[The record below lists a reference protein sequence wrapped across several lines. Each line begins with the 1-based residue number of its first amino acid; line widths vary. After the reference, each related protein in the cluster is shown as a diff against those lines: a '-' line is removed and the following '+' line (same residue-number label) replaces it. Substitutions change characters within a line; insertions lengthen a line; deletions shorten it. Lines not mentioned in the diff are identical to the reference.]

1 MENRRDSSNP
11 RRTMSCAGF
20 LTIAGVSLLFET
32 NLFWVKQE
40 LYRWAASPEAL
51 IDPFYPIYPVPISWI
66 LIGIGIIFFIKQA
79 TKAWLQ
85 KEQREVT
92 YWGVVMI
99 SVMVIVTGLIV
110 FFLPIL
116 YGLSLLYG
124 LMGISSGV
132 LFILAMS
139 ILALLFRQFYLR
151 TKKMP

>member
-1 MENRRDSSNP
+1 
-11 RRTMSCAGF
+11 MSCAGF
-20 LTIAGVSLLFET
+20 LTITGVSLLFET
-32 NLFWVKQE
+32 YLYWVFQE
-40 LYRWAASPEAL
+40 LNRWAAEAW
-51 IDPFYPIYPVPISWI
+51 IDPIYPLFPVPISWI
-66 LIGIGIIFFIKQA
+66 LIGIGIILFIKQA

-116 YGLSLLYG
+116 YLLSHLYW
-124 LMGISSGV
+124 LMVISSGV
-132 LFILAMS
+132 LFMLAMG